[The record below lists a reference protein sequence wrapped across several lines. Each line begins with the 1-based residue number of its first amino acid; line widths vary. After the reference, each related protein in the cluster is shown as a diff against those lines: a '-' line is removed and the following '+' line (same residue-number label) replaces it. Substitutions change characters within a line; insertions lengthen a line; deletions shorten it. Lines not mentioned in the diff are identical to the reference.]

1 MINNVNVNK
10 STIHCS
16 NANGSYYVSLDISN
30 WIYGENGE
38 GDYITSKPTA
48 AGESYC
54 ERETYG
60 GGDGGAPM
68 QITAYNKSDV

>member
-30 WIYGENGE
+30 
-38 GDYITSKPTA
+38 
-48 AGESYC
+48 
-54 ERETYG
+54 
-60 GGDGGAPM
+60 
-68 QITAYNKSDV
+68 